1 MQEVP
6 RISFV
11 MPKKVRQKNLL
22 SRRKPA
28 YFIRWK
34 KKIRIKSFPVIGCQI
49 CPDMKKITLDN
60 IGRVLERLEFEP
72 EILLDAQMAE
82 RAKVPLEQMLVLAKQ

>member
-1 MQEVP
+1 
-6 RISFV
+6 
-11 MPKKVRQKNLL
+11 
-22 SRRKPA
+22 
-28 YFIRWK
+28 
-34 KKIRIKSFPVIGCQI
+34 
-49 CPDMKKITLDN
+49 MKKITLDN